1 MSYELKQ
8 GEPPKGGEWGGKCLL
23 PVGGGPCIGVTE
35 VSPTTVEIETRVE
48 SNSRRAHPCNQVK
61 KHRAHS
67 GFQSFFS
74 SPPISQEEPI
84 RMLQAR
90 GQQGFRKVL
99 LVAVRRNYQR
109 QTIRTQY
116 TINIVSV
123 SRAMVGKCRAR

>member
-1 MSYELKQ
+1 MSYELEQ
-8 GEPPKGGEWGGKCLL
+8 GERPKGGEWVGKCLQ

-48 SNSRRAHPCNQVK
+48 SNPRRAHPCNQ

-74 SPPISQEEPI
+74 SPPINQEEPI
-84 RMLQAR
+84 HMLQAR

-116 TINIVSV
+116 TINIVVV